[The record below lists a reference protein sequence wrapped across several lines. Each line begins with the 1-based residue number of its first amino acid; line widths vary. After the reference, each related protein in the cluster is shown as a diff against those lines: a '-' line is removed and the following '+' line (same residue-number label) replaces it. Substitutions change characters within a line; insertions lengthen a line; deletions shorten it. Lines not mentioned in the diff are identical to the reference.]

1 MPRKKDGFSY
11 SRNQLQEIAQ
21 EVLDYAR
28 HRGATACE
36 TDVSEGFGHSV
47 TVRRGEVETI
57 EYNRDKGLGCLG
69 LHGAAARA
77 TASSSDFSRAA
88 IRTAVDAALSIA
100 SFHRRR
106 QLRRS
111 SLTRVF
117 ALARPVELHG

>member
-11 SRNQLQEIAQ
+11 SRTQLQEIAQ

-57 EYNRDKGLGCLG
+57 EYNRDKGLGISVYMG
-69 LHGAAARA
+69 QRRGH
-77 TASSSDFSRAA
+77 ASSSDFSRAA
-88 IRTAVDAALSIA
+88 VRAAVDAALSIA
-100 SFHRRR
+100 SF
-106 QLRRS
+106 
-111 SLTRVF
+111 T
-117 ALARPVELHG
+117 AEDNCAGLADENLLWH